1 MRIHLSR
8 ADALLPLALLGL
20 VSGILAGGVIV
31 LFRLSVEGTQAS
43 FLPQGLPENYE
54 ALPPMLRFA
63 LPIAGGL
70 LIGLIFKWASG
81 GIHVL
86 GVARVMERLTYHE
99 GHHTKRGFFLQF
111 VGAAVAI
118 ISGHSVGREGPHIFL
133 GAASSSLL
141 GQRLSL
147 PNNSI
152 RTLVGCGVAAGIAAS
167 FNTPLAGVV
176 FALEVVMLEYTLA
189 SFTPVI
195 LAAVS
200 ADAIAIAVLGSE
212 PAFVVPALTLG
223 SLAEMP
229 LLLLLG
235 LVVGAVAASF
245 IHLLQLFA
253 SSSRKIEF
261 YWRTT
266 IAGVI
271 VGICGLLV
279 PEVMGVGYDTVNSA
293 LLGELGLGLL
303 LGMVL
308 LKLVATSA
316 SVGMGIPGGLIGP
329 ALFMGATLGC
339 LMGILAAEM
348 FPEMESG
355 VGLYALLGMGAM
367 MGATLQ
373 APLAAL
379 TAIMELTRN
388 AEVIMPGMLVIT
400 IAGLT
405 ASELFRQESIFV
417 TLLKANGMDYS
428 TNPVMQALRR
438 VGVGGAMAKSF
449 RRLEQMVPR
458 EQAQTVLA
466 EKPEWLLIDK
476 DGEPEVL
483 MAAVD
488 LARHL
493 QELEGEEVETQE
505 IDMLEIPARREQVGS
520 VNLQATLQEAI
531 ELIESGAA
539 EALYVERVTAPG
551 IRHIY
556 GVLTREQIES
566 AYRY

>member
-1 MRIHLSR
+1 
-8 ADALLPLALLGL
+8 
-20 VSGILAGGVIV
+20 
-31 LFRLSVEGTQAS
+31 
-43 FLPQGLPENYE
+43 
-54 ALPPMLRFA
+54 
-63 LPIAGGL
+63 
-70 LIGLIFKWASG
+70 
-81 GIHVL
+81 
-86 GVARVMERLTYHE
+86 MERLTYHE
-99 GHHTKRGFFLQF
+99 GHHSVRGFLLQF
-111 VGAAVAI
+111 VGAAIAI

-212 PAFVVPALTLG
+212 AAFVVPALKLG
-223 SLAEMP
+223 SLAEVP

-235 LVVGAVAASF
+235 LVVGAVAAGF

-253 SSSRKIEF
+253 KTGRKIEF

-266 IAGVI
+266 IAGAV
-271 VGICGLLV
+271 VGVCGLLV
-279 PEVMGVGYDTVNSA
+279 PEVMGIGYDTVNGA
-293 LLGELGLGLL
+293 LLGELGLGILP
-303 LGMVL
+303 GMVL
-308 LKLVATSA
+308 LKLIATSA

-329 ALFMGATLGC
+329 TLFMGATLGS
-339 LMGILAAEM
+339 LVGIVVAGQ

-388 AEVIMPGMLVIT
+388 AEAIMPGMLVIT
-400 IAGLT
+400 VAGLT

-417 TLLKANGMDYS
+417 TLLKANGMDYK

-438 VGVGGAMAKSF
+438 VGVGAAMAKSF
-449 RRLEQMVPR
+449 QRLERIVSR
-458 EQAQTVLA
+458 EQAQAILA
-466 EKPEWLLIDK
+466 EKPEWLLIYSED
-476 DGEPEVL
+476 EPVAL

-488 LARHL
+488 LARHI
-493 QELEGEEVETQE
+493 QDRDETEGGVEE
-505 IDMLEIPARREQVGS
+505 IDMLKIPAQREQVGA
-520 VNLQATLQEAI
+520 VNLQATLQEALD
-531 ELIESGAA
+531 LIESGAA
-539 EALYVERVTAPG
+539 EALYVERMTAPG